1 MGDGRLTS
9 RIAGD
14 ERQRLSGPVPL
25 TALEAVTK
33 NYGNEPVL
41 DGITLEL
48 SVGEFVTLSGPSGT
62 GKSTLAR
69 LLVGLSRPTSGR
81 VLWQGR
87 PLDGHADIRRLAGK
101 RQIVFQNPLRSL
113 SPRLTVEQ
121 IVVEPAL
128 IAGGSANAGVLIERV
143 GLPRRFL
150 DRRARQLSV
159 GECQRVALARAL
171 STEPDLLVLDEP
183 TSSLDPIAGAAIAE
197 LIEEAAGERAVFLI
211 SHSERLLSSAGRR
224 LFLQNGRLVDA

>member
-1 MGDGRLTS
+1 MS
-9 RIAGD
+9 
-14 ERQRLSGPVPL
+14 ERQHLSGSAPL

-33 NYGNEPVL
+33 NYGKELVL

-69 LLVGLSRPTSGR
+69 LLVGLTIPTSGR

-87 PLDGHADIRRLAGK
+87 PLNGHADIRRLAGK

-128 IAGGSANAGVLIERV
+128 IAGVGASAGVLLEQV
-143 GLPRRFL
+143 GLPGRFL
-150 DRRARQLSV
+150 DRRARQLSA

-171 STEPDLLVLDEP
+171 STEPELLVLDEP
-183 TSSLDPIAGAAIAE
+183 TVSLDPIAAAGIAQ
-197 LIEEAAGERAVFLI
+197 LIEEAARERAVFVVSHNYRLI
-211 SHSERLLSSAGRR
+211 ERATRSLSLGAGRLSEASNR
-224 LFLQNGRLVDA
+224 

>member
-1 MGDGRLTS
+1 M
-9 RIAGD
+9 
-14 ERQRLSGPVPL
+14 SGSAPL

-33 NYGNEPVL
+33 NYGKELVL

-69 LLVGLSRPTSGR
+69 LLVGLTIPTSGR

-87 PLDGHADIRRLAGK
+87 PLNGHADIRRLAGK

-128 IAGGSANAGVLIERV
+128 IAGVGASAGVLLEQV
-143 GLPRRFL
+143 GLPGRFL
-150 DRRARQLSV
+150 DRRARQLSA

-171 STEPDLLVLDEP
+171 STEPELLVLDEP
-183 TSSLDPIAGAAIAE
+183 TVSLDPIAAAGIAQ
-197 LIEEAAGERAVFLI
+197 LIEEAARERAVFVVSHNYRLI
-211 SHSERLLSSAGRR
+211 ERATRSLSLGAGRLSEASNR
-224 LFLQNGRLVDA
+224 

>member
-1 MGDGRLTS
+1 M
-9 RIAGD
+9 D
-14 ERQRLSGPVPL
+14 ERQRLDRPAPL

-33 NYGNEPVL
+33 NYGKEPVL

-48 SVGEFVTLSGPSGT
+48 SVGEFVTLSGPSGM
-62 GKSTLAR
+62 GKSTLVR

-87 PLDGHADIRRLAGK
+87 PLDGRADIRRLAGR

-113 SPRLTVEQ
+113 SPRLTVGQ

-128 IAGGSANAGVLIERV
+128 IAGGGANAGVLLERV

-150 DRRARQLSV
+150 GRRARQLSA

-171 STEPDLLVLDEP
+171 ATEPELLVLDEP
-183 TSSLDPIAGAAIAE
+183 TASLDPIAAAGIAQ
-197 LIEEAAGERAVFLI
+197 LIDEAARERAVFVVSHNHLLI
-211 SHSERLLSSAGRR
+211 ERATRSLALSGGCLSENSNR
-224 LFLQNGRLVDA
+224 

>member
-1 MGDGRLTS
+1 MRGGVN
-9 RIAGD
+9 
-14 ERQRLSGPVPL
+14 GPAPL

-33 NYGNEPVL
+33 SYGKELVL
-41 DGITLEL
+41 DRITLEL

-81 VLWQGR
+81 VLWKGR
-87 PLDGHADIRRLAGK
+87 PFDGRADIRRLAGK

-113 SPRLTVEQ
+113 SPRLTVGQ

-128 IAGGSANAGVLIERV
+128 IAGVGASADVLLEQV
-143 GLPRRFL
+143 GLPRRLL
-150 DRRARQLSV
+150 DRRARQLSA

-171 STEPDLLVLDEP
+171 STEPELLVLDEP
-183 TSSLDPIAGAAIAE
+183 TVSLDPIAAAGIIQ
-197 LIEEAAGERAVFLI
+197 LIEEAARERAVFVVSHNHRLI
-211 SHSERLLSSAGRR
+211 ERATYSLSLGAGRLSVISNR
-224 LFLQNGRLVDA
+224 